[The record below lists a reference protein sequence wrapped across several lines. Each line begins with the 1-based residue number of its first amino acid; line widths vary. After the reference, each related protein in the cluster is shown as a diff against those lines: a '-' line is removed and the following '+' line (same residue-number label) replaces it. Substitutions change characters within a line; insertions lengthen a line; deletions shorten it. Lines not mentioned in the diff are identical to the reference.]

1 MRKVKRALGNC
12 GRTAIFSAFAV
23 LFFSPNLARAQNSSI
38 ADRLPPNTWF
48 YQHWRGMNS
57 LATAQKTNHLLELW
71 TDPDF
76 AQVRQALVQQL
87 YSSATK
93 DTKKTAPTEQDFSSV
108 LSLLENPLTIG
119 FAGNLAAAKE
129 SPEGTRSA
137 PSPGFFLAYDAKGKE
152 AIVQLLQVLSQANS
166 KEEPAVSSYAFG
178 DTKVEKLPSA
188 NGDSYRAWS
197 GNYFLMSN
205 QKEII
210 EELIT
215 RFRSRERPAASLAQQ
230 KEYQEIHPQIGSDAA
245 LEWFAR
251 IPDLS
256 KLGPSKPGDK
266 NFADFAHRLH
276 LEQIH
281 VMGGGVSFSGKA
293 TRLRGAILGDTSPG
307 SLFDIFGPSG
317 ATFATQ
323 PLVSHG
329 PLFSISRHNF
339 AALWTTVR
347 QAIALSLND
356 TQAASFASFESLAE
370 KFLGM
375 PVADALKLF
384 TGEFASVTSF
394 STDGTT
400 LQIHAAT
407 IQKPEEVLRVLRAVL
422 GPMIANEDQAGS
434 VDYLDLAVPY
444 RDPQTQGQRR
454 KFYYMAVTPEM
465 ILVAPRKAMA
475 REGVAQMQSKVV
487 STSAATSA
495 APPSFAPMRSLVP
508 AKLSGLGYGDLT
520 QVPWDKLISS
530 YADEAAARVQKSSQP
545 NQSSAD
551 WLKQLN
557 PAVFSRYLH
566 SSVSGWWKDS
576 HGVYFDSYVQ

>member
-1 MRKVKRALGNC
+1 MSKFNRALGNC
-12 GRTAIFSAFAV
+12 GRIAIFTAFAA
-23 LFFSPNLARAQNSSI
+23 LFFSPNLAQEQNSSI
-38 ADRLPPNTWF
+38 ADHLPPNTWF

-57 LATAQKTNHLLELW
+57 LVTAQKTNHLLELW
-71 TDPDF
+71 ADPDF
-76 AQVRQALVQQL
+76 APVRRALVQQL

-93 DTKKTAPTEQDFSSV
+93 DTKKKAPTEQEFSAV

-119 FAGNLAAAKE
+119 FAGNLAAAKA

-152 AIVQLLQVLSQANS
+152 AIVQLLLVLSQANS
-166 KEEPAVSSYAFG
+166 KEEPAVSSYSFG
-178 DTKVEKLPSA
+178 STKVEKLPGA

-197 GNYFLMSN
+197 GTHFLMSD

-210 EELIT
+210 EDLIT
-215 RFRSRERPAASLAQQ
+215 RFRSRERSAASLAQR
-230 KEYQEIHPQIGSDAA
+230 KEYQEIHPQIGPDAA

-266 NFADFAHRLH
+266 NFADFAQRLH

-293 TRLRGAILGDTSPG
+293 TRLRGALLGDTSPG

-317 ATFATQ
+317 AAFATQ
-323 PLVSHG
+323 PLASGG
-329 PLFSISRHNF
+329 PLFSISRLDF
-339 AALWTTVR
+339 AALYTTVR
-347 QAIALSLND
+347 QAVVVSLND
-356 TQAASFASFESLAE
+356 TQAANFTSFESLAE
-370 KFLGM
+370 RFLGM

-394 STDGTT
+394 SPDGTT
-400 LQIHAAT
+400 LQLHAAT
-407 IQKPEEVLRVLRAVL
+407 IQESEEVLRVLRAVL

-454 KFYYMAVTPEM
+454 KFYYVAVTPEM
-465 ILVAPRKAMA
+465 IVVAPRKEMV
-475 REGVAQMQSKVV
+475 REAVAQLQSKLV
-487 STSAATSA
+487 STSGATSA
-495 APPSFAPMRSLVP
+495 TPPTFAAMRSLVP

-520 QVPWDKLISS
+520 QVPWDKLISA
-530 YADEAAARVQKSSQP
+530 YTDEAAARAQKSGQP
-545 NQSSAD
+545 DQSSAD
-551 WLKQLN
+551 WLKELN